1 MIRAGSRPSPR
12 LLPLTLAL
20 ALGLAAAGAPSA
32 LAGTFDLNAKGRTD
46 SDKDRDSYNK
56 PAELFAFFA
65 AAAASPWIWLGIAFE
80 IAYSLLWLAVLS
92 WSEISWAVPM
102 NALEYVL
109 AAAAAYAL
117 LGEPVGPLR
126 LAGIAMICGGVAMLS
141 GSWIQAGT
149 VTDESLT
156 HRI

>member
-1 MIRAGSRPSPR
+1 MRR
-12 LLPLTLAL
+12 
-20 ALGLAAAGAPSA
+20 ALGVVFVATICGCAGHLCLRQGMIGVGA
-32 LAGTFDLNAKGRTD
+32 LAGPA
-46 SDKDRDSYNK
+46 

-65 AAAASPWIWLGIAFE
+65 AAAVSPWIWLGIAFE

-109 AAAAAYAL
+109 AAASAYAL
-117 LGEPVGPLR
+117 LGEPIGPLR
-126 LAGIAMICGGVAMLS
+126 LAGIALICGGVALLS
-141 GSWIQAGT
+141 GSWVQAGT
-149 VTDESLT
+149 AADDSLT

>member
-1 MIRAGSRPSPR
+1 MRR
-12 LLPLTLAL
+12 AL
-20 ALGLAAAGAPSA
+20 AFVLAATICGCAGNLCLRQGMIAVGA
-32 LAGTFDLNAKGRTD
+32 LPGAA
-46 SDKDRDSYNK
+46 
-56 PAELFAFFA
+56 PAELLAFFA
-65 AAAASPWIWLGIAFE
+65 AAAANPWIWLGIALE

-102 NALEYVL
+102 NALEYAL

-126 LAGIAMICGGVAMLS
+126 LAGIALICGGVALLS
-141 GSWIQAGT
+141 GSWVQAGT
-149 VTDESLT
+149 AADVSLT

>member
-1 MIRAGSRPSPR
+1 MRR
-12 LLPLTLAL
+12 
-20 ALGLAAAGAPSA
+20 ALGVVFVATICGCAGHLCLRQGMIAVGALPSA
-32 LAGTFDLNAKGRTD
+32 V
-46 SDKDRDSYNK
+46 
-56 PAELFAFFA
+56 PAELFTFFA
-65 AAAASPWIWLGIAFE
+65 VAATQPWIWLGIAFE

>member
-1 MIRAGSRPSPR
+1 MRR
-12 LLPLTLAL
+12 AL
-20 ALGLAAAGAPSA
+20 AFVFAATICGCAGNLCLRQGMIAVGA
-32 LAGTFDLNAKGRTD
+32 LPGAA
-46 SDKDRDSYNK
+46 
-56 PAELFAFFA
+56 PAELVAFFA
-65 AAAASPWIWLGIAFE
+65 TAATNPWIWLGIALE

-102 NALEYVL
+102 NALEYAL

-117 LGEPVGPLR
+117 LGETLGPLR
-126 LAGIAMICGGVAMLS
+126 LAGIALICTGAALLS

-149 VTDESLT
+149 TAKDALT

>member
-1 MIRAGSRPSPR
+1 MRR
-12 LLPLTLAL
+12 
-20 ALGLAAAGAPSA
+20 ALGVVFVATICGCAGHLCLRQGMIGVGALSGAA
-32 LAGTFDLNAKGRTD
+32 
-46 SDKDRDSYNK
+46 

-109 AAAAAYAL
+109 AAAAAYAV
-117 LGEPVGPLR
+117 LGEPIGPLR
-126 LAGIAMICGGVAMLS
+126 LAGIALICGGVALLS
-141 GSWIQAGT
+141 GSWVQAGT
-149 VTDESLT
+149 AADASLT